1 MRVRTIR
8 PAFIDSIAI
17 ALSLLFLIAASA
29 SAHQRQL
36 LQIGATD
43 YLVVVG
49 FVNEP
54 VYTGDK
60 SGVELIIITPDPA
73 NPLDSRAPEAKPVE
87 ALEKSLK
94 VEVKAGPHTKVF
106 DLKPA
111 YRAPGRYEAVFYPT
125 VPTTYTFRFFG
136 TVHDVP
142 VDFTFICNPL
152 GHVSDE
158 DRTVLKLSQ
167 DITRKALIGSFGC
180 PQERTEAEFPPRRT
194 Q

>member
-1 MRVRTIR
+1 MRVHTRR
-8 PAFIDSIAI
+8 PVLIDSA
-17 ALSLLFLIAASA
+17 AVAVSLLFLMAAST
-29 SAHQRQL
+29 SARQRQL
-36 LQIGATD
+36 LQIGASE

-49 FVNEP
+49 FVNGP

-60 SGVELIIITPDPA
+60 SGVELIIMTPDPA

-87 ALEKSLK
+87 ALERSLK
-94 VEVKAGPHTKVF
+94 VEVKAGPHAKVF

-136 TVHDVP
+136 TVHDMP
-142 VDFTFICNPL
+142 VDFTFSCNPM

-158 DRTVLKLSQ
+158 DRTRLQLSQ
-167 DITRKALIGSFGC
+167 DVTRKVLIGSFGC
-180 PQERTEAEFPPRRT
+180 PQERAEAEFPPRRP